1 MNYAELLLKAIN
13 EYNEDDLKSKTTLRD
28 LICLISDNEELRNNH
43 IIKNLLYIASQKMRV
58 FGYNIQNGFNEDPD
72 KSASTLT
79 ILQNESI
86 KQNYRSQVWSNNILD
101 KTQKDI
107 IDYFQS
113 LSIKRMLVS
122 APTSYGKTFIMR
134 EILYLNREKYNNI
147 LLVFPTVALLHE
159 NAENMERLRCHHHR
173 DHPHWSGHQKYF

>member
-86 KQNYRSQVWSNNILD
+86 KNQI
-101 KTQKDI
+101 
-107 IDYFQS
+107 
-113 LSIKRMLVS
+113 
-122 APTSYGKTFIMR
+122 
-134 EILYLNREKYNNI
+134 
-147 LLVFPTVALLHE
+147 
-159 NAENMERLRCHHHR
+159 
-173 DHPHWSGHQKYF
+173 